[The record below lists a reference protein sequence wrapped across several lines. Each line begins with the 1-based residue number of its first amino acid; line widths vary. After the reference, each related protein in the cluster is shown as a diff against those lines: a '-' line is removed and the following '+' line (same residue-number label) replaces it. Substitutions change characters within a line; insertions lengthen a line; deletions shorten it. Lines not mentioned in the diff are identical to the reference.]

1 MVLFI
6 NSSCSAV
13 EVARGTKRLNPGSAL
28 ALVEPKTIANTVDKH
43 HHSLSSAGS
52 SQAPLC
58 RPWDRGDL
66 MRRLATFK
74 SMTWFAKPKV
84 GEILFKILVLS
95 VRRENKSLGFI

>member
-1 MVLFI
+1 MTISVG
-6 NSSCSAV
+6 V
-13 EVARGTKRLNPGSAL
+13 ELKRSTKRQNPESAL
-28 ALVEPKTIANTVDKH
+28 ALVEPKTLENAVEKRPLFSTSDE
-43 HHSLSSAGS
+43 S

-84 GEILFKILVLS
+84 
-95 VRRENKSLGFI
+95 